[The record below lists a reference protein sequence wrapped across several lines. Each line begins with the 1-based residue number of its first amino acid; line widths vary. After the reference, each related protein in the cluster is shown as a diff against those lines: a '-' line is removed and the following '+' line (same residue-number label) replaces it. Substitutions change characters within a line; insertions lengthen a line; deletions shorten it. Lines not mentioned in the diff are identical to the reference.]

1 MELPNISIKAKI
13 IGLASLLIG
22 LLLIASIYAFLKMG
36 QVGVKIVTITEEDIP
51 LTAIVSQITLNQLEQ
66 AINFER
72 AQRYAMLMLE
82 DPSASES
89 YQKAVAAFGKHGE
102 LVNTEIKEGERLAS
116 EAIQHAHSEEEREE
130 FEHVLT
136 VLKDIEHR
144 HLEFEQHSHMA
155 FGFVDVGDMEGV
167 KELNELIELEE
178 DTLDHELGSLLTR
191 IARFTEVSA
200 QEAEH
205 IEQEAAKILMIISI
219 SALIIGVA
227 FSWFTNSTVCR
238 DLAEAVEVVETI
250 AEGNLI
256 KDVPDRGNTE
266 LGRLLVSMKKMQHTL
281 REMVSDL
288 NDSSSQLAAASEQLS
303 AVSEDSNRNLH
314 QQQMEIGQLATAMNE
329 MTATVHE
336 VANNAGVTSQTV
348 MDANKEAMEEAS
360 IVRETVATIEE
371 MTRGVNHAA
380 EVIGILGQHSDN
392 IGTVLEV
399 IKSVAEQTNLLA
411 LNAAIEAARAGE
423 QGRGFAVVADEVRTL
438 AQRTQEST
446 QEIHDMIDKFQGG
459 AHNAAKA
466 IESGRNQAQAG
477 LEQIQHTGE
486 KLIRLTEFVSQINDM
501 NTQIATAA
509 EEQSSVAEEINRNVT
524 NVSQLGEQNAAASN
538 QTTASSEELAR
549 MAQHLQE
556 LICRFRLA

>member
-1 MELPNISIKAKI
+1 MELPSISIKAKI

-22 LLLIASIYAFLKMG
+22 LLLIASIYALLKMG

-51 LTAIVSQITLNQLEQ
+51 LTAIVSQITVNQLEQ

-89 YQKAVAAFGKHGE
+89 YQKAIAAFGKHGE
-102 LVNTEIKEGERLAS
+102 LVNTKIKEGERIAA
-116 EAIQHAHSEEEREE
+116 EAIQHAHSAEEREE

-136 VLKDIEHR
+136 VLKDVEHR
-144 HLEFEQHSHMA
+144 HLEFEQHSHKA
-155 FGFVDVGDMEGV
+155 FELVDAGDMESVG
-167 KELNELIELEE
+167 KLYEIIELEE
-178 DTLDHELGSLLTR
+178 DTLDHELENLLTR
-191 IARFTEVSA
+191 IERFTQVAA

-205 IEQEAAKILMIISI
+205 IEQAAEKMLMIISVI
-219 SALIIGVA
+219 ALVIGVA
-227 FSWFTNSTVCR
+227 FSWFINSTVCR

-250 AEGNLI
+250 AVGNLV

-266 LGRLLVSMKKMQHTL
+266 LGRLLISMKKMQHAL

-303 AVSEDSNRNLH
+303 AVSEDTNRNLH
-314 QQQMEIGQLATAMNE
+314 QQQMEVEQVATAMNE

-336 VANNAGVTSQTV
+336 VANNAGMTSKTA
-348 MDANKEAMEEAS
+348 MEANKEAMEEAS
-360 IVRETVATIEE
+360 IVRETVATMEE
-371 MTRGVNHAA
+371 MTNGVNHTAD
-380 EVIGILGQHSDN
+380 VIGILGQHSDN

-399 IKSVAEQTNLLA
+399 IKNVAEQTNLLA

-446 QEIHDMIDKFQGG
+446 QEIHDMIEKLQGG

-466 IESGRNQAQAG
+466 IESGRLQAQAG

-486 KLIRLTEFVSQINDM
+486 KLIQLTEFVSQINDM
-501 NTQIATAA
+501 NTQIATAS

-524 NVSQLGEQNAAASN
+524 NVSQLSEQNAAASN
-538 QTTASSEELAR
+538 QTTTSSEELAR

-556 LICRFRLA
+556 LISRFRLA